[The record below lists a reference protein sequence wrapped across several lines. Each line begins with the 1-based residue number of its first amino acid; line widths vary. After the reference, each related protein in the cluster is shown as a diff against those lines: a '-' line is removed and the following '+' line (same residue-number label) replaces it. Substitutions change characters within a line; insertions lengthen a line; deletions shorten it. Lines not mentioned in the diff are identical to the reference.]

1 MPLIPSNPN
10 FMKNLI
16 LSTILLL
23 FSIIANAQDPTF
35 SQFNFNKLYLN
46 PAFAGH
52 NGGTSINLN
61 NHSHLVRVPGD
72 YRASSASIDFQSPCN
87 NLGIGFLA
95 MNEREGVIPLSR
107 SSFGVSAAYIFDN
120 LIADKRGANNEVG
133 LNFSL
138 GFSLRYVNV
147 DIDTDGAIFSS
158 QLDHINGI
166 ISTTP
171 NTQIMLTSKDY
182 LDSDIGGVMV
192 ANFRNRHNLTTG
204 VSISHLAM
212 TNPDE
217 SLQNRGVR
225 RPAKYTVYSGY
236 YMPFKIANAR
246 FALSPHA
253 LFNKQNQLESL
264 TIGTYLMGNVT
275 SEGATGVYAGFFYQN
290 TWFPSFQDANSLI
303 INVGVNDIQ
312 PINSKAVF
320 AFGYSM
326 DIPNRGLNI
335 GTSHEI
341 SIRVNFPDFYLM
353 CPSGSGRVYECYS
366 F

>member
-1 MPLIPSNPN
+1 
-10 FMKNLI
+10 MKKI
-16 LSTILLL
+16 ILLVL
-23 FSIIANAQDPTF
+23 LCSFVKLLSAQDPTF

-52 NGGTSINLN
+52 NGGTSINFN

-72 YRASSASIDFQSPCN
+72 YRATSASIDFQSPCN
-87 NLGIGFLA
+87 NFGLGFMG
-95 MNEREGVIPLSR
+95 MNEKEGVIPLSS

-120 LIADKRGANNEVG
+120 LIKDKQGANNEVG

-138 GFSLRYVNV
+138 GFALRYVNV
-147 DIDTDGAIFSS
+147 NIDTDGAIFSS

-166 ISTTP
+166 ISNTP

-182 LDSDIGGVMV
+182 LDSDIGGVGV
-192 ANFRNRHNLTTG
+192 ANFRNGDNLTVG
-204 VSISHLAM
+204 VSLSHLAM

-225 RPAKYTVYSGY
+225 RPAKYTVYGGY
-236 YMPFKIANAR
+236 YKPFKIAKAR
-246 FALSPHA
+246 FALSPHV

-264 TIGTYLMGNVT
+264 TIGTYLSGNVT
-275 SEGATGVYAGFFYQN
+275 SEGSTGVYLGFFYQN
-290 TWFPSFQDANSLI
+290 TWYPSFQDANSFI
-303 INVGVNDIQ
+303 INIGVNDIQ
-312 PINSKAVF
+312 PIGSKAVF
-320 AFGYSM
+320 SFGYST
-326 DIPNRGLNI
+326 DIPNRGLNL

-341 SIRVNFPDFYLM
+341 SIRINFPDFSIM
-353 CPSGSGRVYECYS
+353 CPSGSGRIYVCPS